1 MYYKLDRREYETIR
15 DVSDLT
21 FENYELIGDL
31 IPADNLMR
39 VIESLLVEYHNLEE
53 EFEDYRQEIED
64 NYEPVSPSRQVGV
77 YDTDFFEK
85 GGYNV

>member
-15 DVSDLT
+15 DVSNLT

-53 EFEDYRQEIED
+53 EFADYRQDIED
-64 NYEPVSPSRQVGV
+64 NYKPLTIAEQVGG
-77 YDTDFFEK
+77 FNE
-85 GGYNV
+85 